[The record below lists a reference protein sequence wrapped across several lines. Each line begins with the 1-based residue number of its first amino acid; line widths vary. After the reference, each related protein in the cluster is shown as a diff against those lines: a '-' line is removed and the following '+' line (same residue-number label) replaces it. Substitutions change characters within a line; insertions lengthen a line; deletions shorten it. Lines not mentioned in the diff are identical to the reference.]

1 MESSKHIEVLKQEK
15 DELHLSLKGEFILT
29 QIKGVYEE
37 FQKLSK
43 VSENKIFITLKEMKS
58 LDLTGIQLII
68 GLKKILELNNKQVSL
83 ELIYPKDVET
93 LLTISGF
100 STL

>member
-1 MESSKHIEVLKQEK
+1 MESSQYIEVLTQENE
-15 DELHLSLKGEFILT
+15 ELHLSLKGEFILIH
-29 QIKGVYEE
+29 IKSVYED

-43 VSENKIFITLKEMKS
+43 VSEKKIFITLKEMKS
-58 LDLTGIQLII
+58 IDLTGIQLII
-68 GLKKILELNNKQVSL
+68 GLKKTLESNNKQVSL